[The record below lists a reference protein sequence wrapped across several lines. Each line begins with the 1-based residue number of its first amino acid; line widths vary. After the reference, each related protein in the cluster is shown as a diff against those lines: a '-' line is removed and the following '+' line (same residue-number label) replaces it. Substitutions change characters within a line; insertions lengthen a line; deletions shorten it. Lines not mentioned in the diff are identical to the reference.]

1 MDSRSI
7 YVVWG
12 CALSLATACMTPA
25 WAAGPEAIA
34 SVEPPAAVFDG
45 AHSAAWLQPIRSDRP
60 IRRMS
65 ALKTE
70 YRRIRE
76 LRREQMQPEYER
88 RLAMSG
94 EDAAEAWR
102 EETLKN
108 VARRDLR
115 ALRARLDR

>member
-1 MDSRSI
+1 MDNRTA
-7 YVVWG
+7 YTAWG
-12 CALSLATACMTPA
+12 CVLSLAAVCMAPA
-25 WAAGPEAIA
+25 FATGPDAVA
-34 SVEPPAAVFDG
+34 EPPSAVIEEPQR
-45 AHSAAWLQPIRSDRP
+45 AAWLEPIRTDRP

-88 RLAMSG
+88 RLAQSG
-94 EDAAEAWR
+94 EEAADAWR
-102 EETLKN
+102 EDMLRN

-115 ALRARLDR
+115 DLRARLER

>member
-1 MDSRSI
+1 MDSRTV
-7 YVVWG
+7 YTAWG
-12 CALSLATACMTPA
+12 CALSLAAACTAPA
-25 WAAGPEAIA
+25 WATGPDAATEPRSAGI
-34 SVEPPAAVFDG
+34 DG
-45 AHSAAWLQPIRSDRP
+45 DRRAAWLEPIHTDRP
-60 IRRMS
+60 IRRTA

-88 RLAMSG
+88 RLALSG
-94 EDAAEAWR
+94 EEAAEAWR

-115 ALRARLDR
+115 DLRARLDR

>member
-1 MDSRSI
+1 MDSRT
-7 YVVWG
+7 VCTAWG
-12 CALSLATACMTPA
+12 CALSLAVVCMAPVRAT
-25 WAAGPEAIA
+25 GPDA
-34 SVEPPAAVFDG
+34 SANAEPPSAVLD
-45 AHSAAWLQPIRSDRP
+45 ADQRAAWLQPIRTDRP

-70 YRRIRE
+70 YRRIRD

-108 VARRDLR
+108 IARRDLR
-115 ALRARLDR
+115 DLRARLER

>member
-1 MDSRSI
+1 MDNRNV
-7 YVVWG
+7 YAAWG
-12 CALSLATACMTPA
+12 CALSLAAACIAPA
-25 WAAGPEAIA
+25 CATGPDA
-34 SVEPPAAVFDG
+34 SAEPPSAVIDG
-45 AHSAAWLQPIRSDRP
+45 DQRAAWLEPIRTDRP

-94 EDAAEAWR
+94 EEAAEAWR

-115 ALRARLDR
+115 DLRARLER

>member
-1 MDSRSI
+1 MDSRTV
-7 YVVWG
+7 YTAWG
-12 CALSLATACMTPA
+12 CALSLAAVCMAPA
-25 WAAGPEAIA
+25 WATGPDAGTDQPRTAI
-34 SVEPPAAVFDG
+34 DG
-45 AHSAAWLQPIRSDRP
+45 DQRAAWLQPIHTDRP

-88 RLAMSG
+88 RLAKSG
-94 EDAAEAWR
+94 EEAADAWR
-102 EETLKN
+102 EETLRN

-115 ALRARLDR
+115 DLRARLER